1 MLTISQYRDAFLEHL
16 EKKVKTKEPVN
27 LYKPITYI
35 LNLGGKRLRPVL
47 VLMSAEIFDT
57 SYEKALDAALAIEVF
72 HNFSLVA
79 AGKDKICEMRLD
91 LSGKGIT
98 AVSSE
103 SSFEKALRETAEN
116 IEKLL
121 ITKAAPTTGDLLVEA

>member
-1 MLTISQYRDAFLEHL
+1 MTINIQFGRVPFSETLTEYVISKLNRLGSSYRVNKAQVFF
-16 EKKVKTKEPVN
+16 KKVN
-27 LYKPITYI
+27 
-35 LNLGGKRLRPVL
+35 
-47 VLMSAEIFDT
+47 A
-57 SYEKALDAALAIEVF
+57 
-72 HNFSLVA
+72 A